1 MFDLIWTS
9 NVHTFKFE
17 SQELISQGRYHR
29 RVNPIPAGILENQ
42 DMLGGGQFDPPPL
55 NPFFMSKY
63 DKWYIIIMLENML
76 EKSENFNSLRPILF
90 ELCKKNYKGGAN
102 WPPPSAGI
110 GLSNNYVSSRFWG
123 NHDSWFMFIKK

>member
-63 DKWYIIIMLENML
+63 DK
-76 EKSENFNSLRPILF
+76 
-90 ELCKKNYKGGAN
+90 
-102 WPPPSAGI
+102 
-110 GLSNNYVSSRFWG
+110 
-123 NHDSWFMFIKK
+123 